1 MFIQLLIVLQSYTGL
16 YAESAI
22 SGYNQ
27 IQPAISDS
35 TREYYRVSDNTKQY
49 QNLPEI
55 KPVTF
60 SLNRSI
66 ETSA

>member
-27 IQPAISDS
+27 IQPK
-35 TREYYRVSDNTKQY
+35 VSVSVLVPKDTKSEMA
-49 QNLPEI
+49 LPEI
-55 KPVTF
+55 KPLTI